1 MLGNKMKIQYD
12 FRERVQR
19 LTLVCSDNNKFSI
32 MVGYE
37 DIQYKNCGDSG
48 RYVNVPAA
56 NVVNFL
62 HILLKS
68 HPIVA
73 HVYGEREI

>member
-1 MLGNKMKIQYD
+1 MAFNRKKPSLL
-12 FRERVQR
+12 F
-19 LTLVCSDNNKFSI
+19 SDNNKFTI

-56 NVVNFL
+56 SVINF
-62 HILLKS
+62 S
-68 HPIVA
+68 S
-73 HVYGEREI
+73 YTSEITSFCGPCICMCGYKDGKTTYIF

>member
-1 MLGNKMKIQYD
+1 M
-12 FRERVQR
+12 F
-19 LTLVCSDNNKFSI
+19 SDNNKFTI

-56 NVVNFL
+56 WVVNFL

-68 HPIVA
+68 PPFVA
-73 HVYGEREI
+73 HVYMYARHKDWIEML